1 MYYKKDT
8 MIKLENLLAENMR
21 RFGTKNLN
29 EADIKNLAFDLAMN
43 VPLNAQN
50 TIDTSGQGTFTLSQL
65 GPKAAEEYTGIIA
78 SLIISGKAIN
88 NSLTNYKLV
97 GSTITGNILL
107 NKLDPA
113 VISFL
118 QTMIGKKELY
128 VKDANF
134 MVTLVKKP
142 DPKVPGSAITREQAW
157 LGNVTINSYKPQATA
172 TPK

>member
-1 MYYKKDT
+1 MN
-8 MIKLENLLAENMR
+8 LEKLLADNMR

-50 TIDTSGQGTFTLSQL
+50 TIDTNNQATFTLSQL
-65 GPKAAEEYTGIIA
+65 GQKPEEYTGIIP
-78 SLIISGKAIN
+78 SLTISGKPIN
-88 NSLTNYKLV
+88 NSLTNQKLV
-97 GSTITGNILL
+97 GSTITGNIFL

-128 VKDANF
+128 VKDPNF

-142 DPKVPGSAITREQAW
+142 DPKVPGSAITREQAF

>member
-1 MYYKKDT
+1 
-8 MIKLENLLAENMR
+8 MIKLKNLLVENMR
-21 RFGTKNLN
+21 RFRTKNLN
-29 EADIKNLAFDLAMN
+29 EQEIKNIAFDLAMN

-50 TIDTSGQGTFTLSQL
+50 TIDTSGQATFTLSQL
-65 GPKAAEEYTGIIA
+65 GPKAADEYTGIIP
-78 SLIISGKAIN
+78 SLIINGKTIN
-88 NSLTNYKLV
+88 SMTNQKLV

-113 VISFL
+113 LISFL

-128 VKDANF
+128 VKDVNF
-134 MVTLVKKP
+134 RVVLVRKP
-142 DPKVPGSAITREQAW
+142 DPKVPGSAVTREQGY

>member
-1 MYYKKDT
+1 
-8 MIKLENLLAENMR
+8 MIKLKNLLVENMR

-29 EADIKNLAFDLAMN
+29 EQEIKNIAFDLAMN

-50 TIDTSGQGTFTLSQL
+50 TIDTNGQATFTLSQL
-65 GPKAAEEYTGIIA
+65 GPKAAEEYTGIIPM
-78 SLIISGKAIN
+78 LIINGKTIN
-88 NSLTNYKLV
+88 SMTNQKLV

-113 VISFL
+113 LISFL

-128 VKDANF
+128 VKDVNF
-134 MVTLVKKP
+134 RYVLVRKP
-142 DPKVPGSAITREQAW
+142 DPKVPGSAVTREQGY
-157 LGNVTINSYKPQATA
+157 LGNVTINSYKPQATT

>member
-1 MYYKKDT
+1 MN
-8 MIKLENLLAENMR
+8 LEKLLAENMR

-50 TIDTSGQGTFTLSQL
+50 TIDTNGQATFTLSQL
-65 GPKAAEEYTGIIA
+65 GTKAAEEYTGIIP
-78 SLIISGKAIN
+78 SLIISGKPI
-88 NSLTNYKLV
+88 NSLTNQKLV
-97 GSTITGNILL
+97 GSTITGNIFL

-113 VISFL
+113 LVSFL

-142 DPKVPGSAITREQAW
+142 DPKVPGSAITREQAF

>member
-1 MYYKKDT
+1 MN
-8 MIKLENLLAENMR
+8 LEKLLADNMR

-50 TIDTSGQGTFTLSQL
+50 TIDTNNQATFTLSQL
-65 GPKAAEEYTGIIA
+65 GQKPEEYTGTIP
-78 SLIISGKAIN
+78 SLTISGKPIN
-88 NSLTNYKLV
+88 NSLTNQKLV
-97 GSTITGNILL
+97 GSTITGNIFL

-128 VKDANF
+128 VKDPNF

-142 DPKVPGSAITREQAW
+142 DPKVPGSAITREQAF